1 LDVSFGLAMGQLLI
15 SWFVVS
21 GLRVLVALEARVFF
35 ALEITGQCRSVLSLR
50 DGFAG
55 PSIILLLG
63 FYPIPGLLREPA
75 EMSG

>member
-1 LDVSFGLAMGQLLI
+1 MFPHLRPASFLP
-15 SWFVVS
+15 SEN
-21 GLRVLVALEARVFF
+21 R
-35 ALEITGQCRSVLSLR
+35 GQCRSVLSLR

-75 EMSG
+75 EMSGGAVRCFQGL